1 MRMNRYNLQ
10 DKLDWSPRTRNQIHL
25 RDTIRKKRITLVTG
39 PAGTGKTFVTVC
51 VAFEELL
58 SARTNGIVISRPLVP
73 AGRNFGYLP
82 GTLHDKFSPFLD
94 PIFDIILDLNL
105 PYVQQMLDDMREE
118 KTGDIECVPLEL
130 MRGRTFTEK
139 FIIIDEA
146 QNTTPKQI
154 EMAMTRLG
162 RDSRMVL
169 CGDVTQS
176 DMQGTSGLAVALNL
190 FRLEDEFGIITFT
203 SEDIQ
208 REGITRRVI
217 EKFDEF
223 HRRKK

>member
-1 MRMNRYNLQ
+1 MKTYRNSIPDQ
-10 DKLDWSPRTRNQIHL
+10 LDWSPKTRNQIHL

-39 PAGTGKTFVTVC
+39 PAGTGKSFVTVC

-58 SARTNGIVISRPLVP
+58 SARANGIIISRPLVP

-105 PYVQQMLDDMREE
+105 PNIQHFLDEE
-118 KTGDIECVPLEL
+118 EGIIECVPLEL

-139 FIIIDEA
+139 YIIIDEA

-162 RDSRMVL
+162 KDSRMVL

-176 DMQGTSGLAVALNL
+176 DMRGTSGLAVALNL
-190 FRLEDEFGIITFT
+190 FRLEDEFGIVQFGL
-203 SEDIQ
+203 EDIQ
-208 REGITRRVI
+208 REGIVRTVI
-217 EKFDEF
+217 TKFDA
-223 HRRKK
+223 HYRRKK

>member
-1 MRMNRYNLQ
+1 M
-10 DKLDWSPRTRNQIHL
+10 
-25 RDTIRKKRITLVTG
+25 
-39 PAGTGKTFVTVC
+39 
-51 VAFEELL
+51 
-58 SARTNGIVISRPLVP
+58 
-73 AGRNFGYLP
+73 
-82 GTLHDKFSPFLD
+82 D
-94 PIFDIILDLNL
+94 PIFDCILDLNMPSL
-105 PYVQQMLDDMREE
+105 QRLLDEYE
-118 KTGDIECVPLEL
+118 GAIECVPLEL

-162 RDSRMVL
+162 RDSRMVF
-169 CGDVTQS
+169 CGDVTQT
-176 DMQGTSGLAVALNL
+176 DMRGTSGLAVALNL

-203 SEDIQ
+203 PEDIQ

-223 HRRKK
+223 YRRKK

>member
-1 MRMNRYNLQ
+1 MRTYRNSIPDQ
-10 DKLDWSPRTRNQIHL
+10 LDWSPKTRNQIHL

-39 PAGTGKTFVTVC
+39 PAGTGKSFVTVC

-58 SARTNGIVISRPLVP
+58 SARANGIIISRPLVP
-73 AGRNFGYLP
+73 AGRSFGYLP
-82 GTLHDKFSPFLD
+82 GSLSDKLGPFMD
-94 PIFDIILDLNL
+94 PIFDCILDLNL
-105 PYVQQMLDDMREE
+105 PNIQHFLDEE
-118 KTGDIECVPLEL
+118 EGIIECVPLEL

-139 FIIIDEA
+139 YIIIDEA

-176 DMQGTSGLAVALNL
+176 DMRGTSGLAVALNL
-190 FRLEDEFGIITFT
+190 FRLEDEFGIVQFGL
-203 SEDIQ
+203 EDIQ
-208 REGITRRVI
+208 REGIVRTVI
-217 EKFDEF
+217 TKFDA
-223 HRRKK
+223 HYRRKK

>member
-1 MRMNRYNLQ
+1 MRTYKNNMQEKLQ
-10 DKLDWSPRTRNQIHL
+10 WGPRTRNQMNL
-25 RDTIRKKRITLVTG
+25 KETIQKKRITLVTG

-58 SARTNGIVISRPLVP
+58 SARANGIVVSRPLVP

-94 PIFDIILDLNL
+94 PIFDCILDLNL
-105 PYVQQMLDDMREE
+105 PNIQHFLDEE
-118 KTGDIECVPLEL
+118 EGVIECVPLEI

-176 DMQGTSGLAVALNL
+176 DMQGTSGLAVALGL

-208 REGITRRVI
+208 REGIVKTVI
-217 EKFDEF
+217 SKFDEF
-223 HRRKK
+223 YRRKK

>member
-1 MRMNRYNLQ
+1 
-10 DKLDWSPRTRNQIHL
+10 
-25 RDTIRKKRITLVTG
+25 
-39 PAGTGKTFVTVC
+39 
-51 VAFEELL
+51 
-58 SARTNGIVISRPLVP
+58 
-73 AGRNFGYLP
+73 
-82 GTLHDKFSPFLD
+82 
-94 PIFDIILDLNL
+94 
-105 PYVQQMLDDMREE
+105 MLDDMREE

-176 DMQGTSGLAVALNL
+176 DMQGTSGLSVALNL

-223 HRRKK
+223 YRRKK

>member
-1 MRMNRYNLQ
+1 MKTYRNSIPDQ
-10 DKLDWSPRTRNQIHL
+10 LDWSPKTRNQIHL

-39 PAGTGKTFVTVC
+39 PAGTGKSFVTVC

-58 SARTNGIVISRPLVP
+58 SARANGIIISRPLVP

-105 PYVQQMLDDMREE
+105 PNIQHFLDEE
-118 KTGDIECVPLEL
+118 EGIIECVPLEL

-139 FIIIDEA
+139 YIIIDEA

-176 DMQGTSGLAVALNL
+176 DMRGTSGLAVALNL
-190 FRLEDEFGIITFT
+190 FRLEDEFGIVQFGL
-203 SEDIQ
+203 EDIQ
-208 REGITRRVI
+208 REGIVRTVI
-217 EKFDEF
+217 AKFDA
-223 HRRKK
+223 HYRRKK

>member
-10 DKLDWSPRTRNQIHL
+10 DKLNWSPRTRNQMNL
-25 RDTIRKKRITLVTG
+25 KETIQKKRITLVTG
-39 PAGTGKTFVTVC
+39 PAGTGKSFVTVC

-58 SARTNGIVISRPLVP
+58 SARANGIIVSRPLVP
-73 AGRNFGYLP
+73 AGRSFGYLP
-82 GTLHDKFSPFLD
+82 GALSDKLGPFMD
-94 PIFDIILDLNL
+94 PIFDCILDLNL
-105 PYVQQMLDDMREE
+105 PNIQHLLDEE
-118 KTGDIECVPLEL
+118 EGVVECVPLEL

-169 CGDVTQS
+169 TGDITQT
-176 DMQGTSGLAVALNL
+176 DMRGTSGLAVALNL
-190 FRLEDEFGIITFT
+190 FRLEDEFGIIAFT
-203 SEDIQ
+203 AEDIQ
-208 REGITRRVI
+208 REGITKRVI

-223 HRRKK
+223 YRRKK